1 MTYAWF
7 DIGDGRQVYRR
18 VPEPGGKR
26 SDLPVP
32 MIIGDHM
39 DAAEHPCDGKTY
51 ESKSAFR
58 RVTKQNGC
66 IEVGNDPQRF
76 KKYALPKP
84 DRTTIKE
91 SILKAESKVKNGY
104 RPA

>member
-7 DIGDGRQVYRR
+7 DIGEGRQVYRR
-18 VPEPGGKR
+18 VPEEMGKR

-39 DAAEHPCDGKTY
+39 DAAEHPCDGKVY

-58 RVTKQNGC
+58 RVTKANGC
-66 IEVGNDPQRF
+66 IEVGTDPQRL
-76 KKYALPKP
+76 KKFSPRKP
-84 DRTTIKE
+84 DRKGIREAVKM
-91 SILKAESKVKNGY
+91 AANRVKNG
-104 RPA
+104 